1 METAS
6 HRALL
11 ALFSALA
18 LATITMIGG
27 TYVTAVNT
35 TPTGQAII
43 FTPNKVMHPSGCDIA
58 TDRTL
63 STGGVSLMLETTS
76 QPTLTSPVCLHFV
89 VTNLNMTP
97 FPVYKYLME
106 INVTDFN
113 GKVVYHAA
121 WGLTPSPN
129 EQPFNLTTGHFWEN
143 GVHWY
148 PTQSG
153 VHAAGTYHV
162 TATLFLPGSTASTY
176 RANPLVRV
184 NLDIN
189 LQA

>member
-11 ALFSALA
+11 ALFAALA
-18 LATITMIGG
+18 LATITIIGG
-27 TYVTAVNT
+27 TYVTALNP

-113 GKVVYHAA
+113 GKVVYRTA
-121 WGLTPSPN
+121 WGLTPPPN
-129 EQPFNLTTGHFWEN
+129 EQRFNLTTGHFWEN

-148 PTQSG
+148 ATQSG
-153 VHAAGTYHV
+153 VLTAGTYHV

>member
-11 ALFSALA
+11 ALFGALA
-18 LATITMIGG
+18 LTTITMIGA
-27 TYVTAVNT
+27 TYVTALNT

-58 TDRTL
+58 TDRTV
-63 STGGVSLMLETTS
+63 STGRVSLMLETTS

-89 VTNLNMTP
+89 VTNLNTTP

-106 INVTDFN
+106 INVTDFI
-113 GKVVYHAA
+113 GKVVYHTA
-121 WGLTPSPN
+121 WGLTPPPN
-129 EQPFNLTTGHFWEN
+129 EQRFNLTTGHFWEN

-148 PTQSG
+148 ATQSG
-153 VHAAGTYHV
+153 VMTTGTYHV
-162 TATLFLPGSTASTY
+162 TATLFLPGSSAATY